1 MCDYVIV
8 CVCAWRPLIPIEVAT
23 ASIVRGGCSLEPMT
37 PTITLFALPSLATTS
52 PPEIFLPKKEIVVVG
67 FNVLRRVAERSQR
80 CSLKDQGSN
89 PYLGELFQKTKCNS
103 AIFHCLV

>member
-1 MCDYVIV
+1 MRVCACVCVIV

-52 PPEIFLPKKEIVVVG
+52 PPEIVLPKKKLLSLASMSFEELPRGLKGVV
-67 FNVLRRVAERSQR
+67 
-80 CSLKDQGSN
+80 
-89 PYLGELFQKTKCNS
+89 
-103 AIFHCLV
+103 